1 MMRSFVTF
9 VAAALFLTACGNT
22 SEERGIT
29 GAGLGAAGGAML
41 GAVTGL
47 SVLQGAVIGTA
58 VGGAAG
64 LLTNKDTLNIGDPIW
79 KRKSSEPTSAN
90 TSAKPASTSPAS
102 TAPAGGA
109 HASADPRM
117 VESIQ
122 RRLAGLG
129 YKPGPMDGKLGP
141 RTRDAIRRYQRD
153 NGLVVNGEP
162 TTALANHIEHQE
174 ASR

>member
-1 MMRSFVTF
+1 MMRSSITF

-47 SVLQGAVIGTA
+47 SVLQGAIIGTA
-58 VGGAAG
+58 AGGAAG

-79 KRKSSEPTSAN
+79 KRKSSQPTSAN
-90 TSAKPASTSPAS
+90 TSAKPASMSAT
-102 TAPAGGA
+102 GGA
-109 HASADPRM
+109 YPSADPRT

-129 YKPGPMDGKLGP
+129 YKPGPMDGKPGP
-141 RTRDAIRRYQRD
+141 RTRDAIRNYQRD

-162 TTALANHIEHQE
+162 TPALANHMEHQE